1 MTVYMLPDIPIFPPV
16 EDAEPDGL
24 IAVGGD
30 LNPDRLLA
38 AYSSGI
44 FPWFRSGRRIFW
56 FSPDPRMVLF
66 PAEFRMADSLKRLE
80 RSGSYKVKT
89 DERFEEVIKGC
100 AAAKR
105 PDQQGSWISRSF
117 INAYTEMHRL
127 GWAHSFETYE
137 GEHLVGGLYGLSL
150 GKAFFGESMFH
161 KASNASRLAFAAL
174 VKFSVLQG
182 FRFIDC
188 QTESDHLRKQ
198 GAGSIPRTHYISLLD
213 EALHHPSMRGRWIV

>member
-1 MTVYMLPDIPIFPPV
+1 MTVYMLPEIPIFPPA

-30 LNPDRLLA
+30 LNPDRLLE
-38 AYSSGI
+38 AYASGI
-44 FPWFRSGRRIFW
+44 FPWFRSGKRIFW
-56 FSPDPRMVLF
+56 YSPDPRMVLN
-66 PAEFRMADSLKRLE
+66 PAEFRMSDSLKRLE
-80 RSGSYKVKT
+80 RNGRYTVKT

-105 PDQQGSWISRSF
+105 PGQQGSWISRSF
-117 INAYTEMHRL
+117 INAYCEMHRL

-137 GEHLVGGLYGLSL
+137 GDKLVGGLYGLSL

-161 KASNASRLAFAAL
+161 KASNASRLAFAGL
-174 VKFSVLQG
+174 VRFSVQHG

-188 QTESDHLRKQ
+188 QTESDHLRRY
-198 GAGSIPRTHYISLLD
+198 GAKSIQRAQYLTMLSESIR
-213 EALHHPSMRGRWIV
+213 HPTYRGRWIF